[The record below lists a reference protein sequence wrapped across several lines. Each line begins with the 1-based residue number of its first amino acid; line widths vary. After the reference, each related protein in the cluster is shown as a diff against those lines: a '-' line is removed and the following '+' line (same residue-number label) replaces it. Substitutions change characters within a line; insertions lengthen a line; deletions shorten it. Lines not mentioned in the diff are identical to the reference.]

1 MELYGHTPDIEI
13 VAVIV
18 EGVLIQDEGK
28 EPGTPGVR
36 ARDAFIKELPSLVT
50 STP

>member
-18 EGVLIQDEGK
+18 EGVL
-28 EPGTPGVR
+28 TPFGECRFRGRQGDLRPCKAV
-36 ARDAFIKELPSLVT
+36 SLVG
-50 STP
+50 